1 MAAGA
6 KEGHG
11 GVDGQDDAF
20 GWDEDEAGADED
32 GVAVV
37 GFLERGGGDVE
48 LNLVGVV
55 GQEGADFG
63 WGADVLKKARKPVGV
78 SSMPEV
84 PRAKNSAP
92 RSSAW
97 DGGISGMKT
106 DQMILGYY

>member
-6 KEGHG
+6 EGHG

-55 GQEGADFG
+55 GQEGADLGWEDGVFEEGSEAG
-63 WGADVLKKARKPVGV
+63 WGFFYA
-78 SSMPEV
+78 
-84 PRAKNSAP
+84 
-92 RSSAW
+92 
-97 DGGISGMKT
+97 GGAEGEEFCA
-106 DQMILGYY
+106 